1 MISTEQT
8 RILIIGNSHSV
19 DAFWLLSQ
27 ALRDLLPGI
36 EPVLGVAYYSGC
48 SIDRHIQFG
57 TGNEPAYRYYKNT
70 DGQWDIREQFTLDTV
85 LQDEPWD
92 IVFLQAAKS
101 DLDDTLNRAGRRTL
115 ENFVNERVQTPHQF
129 FWHTSWPS
137 PNDEY
142 FFSPEH
148 KPQPPAGYKER
159 LINLYGFNP
168 INQFAVLTSKAKE
181 HILTDE
187 TYLMAVCTGAAI
199 LNAHL
204 TQGRPQTQIWRDYT
218 HLNDF
223 GRLIAAYA
231 MAAQLTGRTVERITM
246 DVLPAPMRQERFR
259 ELGDLTITQDMKQTV
274 IQAANYALHDP
285 WSVPKG

>member
-1 MISTEQT
+1 MLTPNQS

-19 DAFWLLSQ
+19 DAFWQLSQ
-27 ALRDLLPGI
+27 ALRDLIPGI
-36 EPVLGVAYYSGC
+36 DPVLGVAYYSGC
-48 SIDRHIQFG
+48 SITQHIQFG

-70 DGQWDIREQFTLDTV
+70 DGQWDIRPEFTLDAM

-101 DLDDTLNRAGRRTL
+101 DLDDTLNRDGRRTL
-115 ENFVNERVQTPHQF
+115 EAFVNKRVKNPHRF
-129 FWHTSWPS
+129 LWHTSWPS
-137 PNDEY
+137 PNDEH

-168 INQFAVLTSKAKE
+168 ITQFTVLTSKAKE

-187 TYLMAVCTGAAI
+187 TYPTAVCTGAAI
-199 LNAHL
+199 MHAHFVL
-204 TQGRPQTQIWRDYT
+204 GVPQIELWRDYT

-223 GRLIAAYA
+223 GRLVVAYA
-231 MAAQLTGRTVERITM
+231 MAAQLAGQPVERVSVDT
-246 DVLPAPMRQERFR
+246 VPVSQRHPQYR
-259 ELGDLTITQDMKQTV
+259 ELGDLTVTEEMKQ
-274 IQAANYALHDP
+274 IIIRASNHALQDP
-285 WSVPKG
+285 WAVPTV